1 VEVEE
6 EQIQEIHLGLM
17 VEVVVLADHMLV
29 VVMEVVLVLLI
40 MENQHLVE
48 VLAEQLMVVEWVLL
62 VVLVLLF

>member
-29 VVMEVVLVLLI
+29 VVMEVVLVLL
-40 MENQHLVE
+40 MLENQHLVE
-48 VLAEQLMVVEWVLL
+48 VLAEQLMVVE
-62 VVLVLLF
+62 